1 MRRILNDYQWYEKDD
16 LQNLQDY
23 CKADIAFII
32 EDILE
37 YEDLFTG
44 TNLQVAATV
53 PASMDVSIT
62 AGKALV
68 GFNIAELDTAETQT
82 IDANSTGSVRYDI
95 ISCTVAE
102 ANDTAITKNVI
113 DPVTEVITSSSLVC
127 SAAYRFTIVY
137 NKNTAVV
144 PPGETGL
151 AKITVDDGATAIHG
165 TDIEDIRP
173 TKPSAD
179 LAAHAASD
187 PIDHAAGSIGDVA
200 ISTTA
205 DIGLEK
211 CNGISMDRLDRL
223 IGMGLALNF
232 SLDITYTDGLPTALT
247 QTGDWSVNTAITY
260 DANDN
265 VTTVV
270 AEDAAYENTVTL
282 TYTDDNV
289 TNVTGAVVAK

>member
-16 LQNLQDY
+16 LQSLQDY
-23 CKADIAFII
+23 CKADIDFII
-32 EDILE
+32 EHVLE

-44 TNLQVAATV
+44 TNLQVVATS
-53 PASMDVSIT
+53 PESMDVSIT

-68 GFNIAELDTAETQT
+68 GFHIAELDTAETQT
-82 IDANSTGSVRYDI
+82 IDANATGSTRYDI

-113 DPVTEVITSSSLVC
+113 DPVTEVITSTTLVC

-137 NKNTAVV
+137 NKNTSSV
-144 PPGETGL
+144 PVGEVGL
-151 AKITVDDGATAIHG
+151 AKITVYDGVTEIYD

-173 TKPSAD
+173 VKASAD

-187 PIDHAAGSIGDVA
+187 PIDHADGSIGDVA
-200 ISTTA
+200 ISSTA

-211 CNGISMDRLDRL
+211 CNGISVDRLDRL
-223 IGMGLALNF
+223 IGMGMPLNF
-232 SLDITYTDGLPTALT
+232 SIDITYTDGLPTSLT

-270 AEDAAYENTVTL
+270 VEDAAYESTVTL
-282 TYTDDNV
+282 TYTGDDV
-289 TNVTGAVVAK
+289 TNITGAVVAK

>member
-23 CKADIAFII
+23 CKADIDFII
-32 EDILE
+32 EHVLE
-37 YEDLFTG
+37 YENLFTG
-44 TNLQVAATV
+44 TNLQVVATS
-53 PASMDVSIT
+53 PESMDVTIT
-62 AGKALV
+62 LGKALV
-68 GFNIAELDTAETQT
+68 SFHISELDSDETQT
-82 IDANSTGSVRYDI
+82 LDAAGVANRTDI

-113 DPVTEVITSSSLVC
+113 NPVTEVITSSTLVC

-144 PPGETGL
+144 PPGEVGL
-151 AKITVDDGATAIHG
+151 ALIAVDAGVTEIYD
-165 TDIEDIRP
+165 TDITDIRP
-173 TKPSAD
+173 TKPSVD
-179 LAAHAASD
+179 LAAHAASN

-211 CNGISMDRLDRL
+211 CNGISVDRLDRL
-223 IGMGLALNF
+223 IGMGMPLNA
-232 SLDITYTDGLPTALT
+232 SIDITYTDGLPTAIV

-260 DANDN
+260 DVDDN

-270 AEDAAYENTVTL
+270 VEDAVYEATSTL
-282 TYTDDNV
+282 TYVSDNV
-289 TNVTGAVVAK
+289 SNVTVVVVAK